1 MKNGIFLFSKGAE
14 FASAANA
21 NEGHQHIFSCET
33 RVRFQLP
40 LVFTPFWY
48 KNERHDNKYTESF
61 CPAFLSAK
69 AESRTS
75 ADDIHHW
82 RLSWGVHYSFSS
94 RVKAICL
101 RLILRCCFV
110 YSPCFKA
117 TQPEVFGET
126 AMSCFVI
133 HSL

>member
-1 MKNGIFLFSKGAE
+1 MKNGIFIFSKGAE

-48 KNERHDNKYTESF
+48 KNERHDNKSTASF

-101 RLILRCCFV
+101 RLILRSSGAALFTLPVSKQRNRRFSAKPRCHA
-110 YSPCFKA
+110 S
-117 TQPEVFGET
+117 
-126 AMSCFVI
+126 
-133 HSL
+133 